1 MASKLGSVS
10 AFAIPELITSIN
22 AFTLGAQSV
31 NPDVEV
37 SVVWVNTWFDP
48 AKEQEAAKALIA
60 QGLVAIDGQTELRNC
75 ATTLSRYYVATP
87 TTISQVFSSIA
98 GNITKLRLT
107 Q

>member
-1 MASKLGSVS
+1 MNSQLQTVCTTARNSNVLVYSISFEATVS
-10 AFAIPELITSIN
+10 
-22 AFTLGAQSV
+22 
-31 NPDVEV
+31 
-37 SVVWVNTWFDP
+37 
-48 AKEQEAAKALIA
+48 
-60 QGLVAIDGQTELRNC
+60 GQTELRNC